1 MQRRAHAATKAIV
14 AAETQDSVA
23 GAGAVLPEIP
33 AALFEIGDPQDGVR
47 RLVDKEDPGMQPS
60 PDATRDIRAL
70 LDRAE
75 IEALMATNAAGLDEY
90 DPEKASSIYADD
102 AVLHF
107 ESGRGGAVVGRKEIA
122 KAIGRD
128 QAEFDFTHHQLGQ
141 TILQIDDDQASAITY
156 CTAWHERHDG
166 TRGTVWI
173 RYLDELVRIDG
184 SWRVRRR
191 SLNLAGADGFDSA
204 GWERVP
210 RRGPSGLAERRAAD
224 G

>member
-1 MQRRAHAATKAIV
+1 M
-14 AAETQDSVA
+14 EC
-23 GAGAVLPEIP
+23 AVLST
-33 AALFEIGDPQDGVR
+33 R
-47 RLVDKEDPGMQPS
+47 RTPGMQPS

-75 IEALMATNAAGLDEY
+75 IEALMATTAAG
-90 DPEKASSIYADD
+90 
-102 AVLHF
+102 
-107 ESGRGGAVVGRKEIA
+107 IA